1 MSGLAMSGV
10 PLELARGA
18 GLLTAGPGGPG
29 SSGPGSG
36 GGGGPVIPDY
46 GNPSHCVAGDGTFCP
61 DWFAA
66 HWDVLFWPALLQ
78 HIELTVIAVVAGFAV
93 AVTAAVLAHFRG
105 WFAAPAS
112 AVASFLYTVPP
123 LALFQLLV
131 PVTGFS
137 VLTVELALVAY
148 SLYLLFTT
156 ILTGLREVPEDAVRA
171 ARGMGLTRRQILLK
185 VELPLA
191 LPSLV
196 AGLRVATVMT
206 VATVAIAAY
215 VIDEGLGSLILKALQ
230 SPFNTQFIGAGALAV
245 ALALVADGLLVL
257 AGRLLTPWARS
268 RRAA

>member
-1 MSGLAMSGV
+1 MNGV
-10 PLELARGA
+10 LLQTARVP
-18 GLLTAGPGGPG
+18 GLLSAAGQHQGH
-29 SSGPGSG
+29 
-36 GGGGPVIPDY
+36 GGGPVIPDY
-46 GNPSHCVAGDGTFCP
+46 GTPSRCVAADGTFCP
-61 DWFAA
+61 DWFAS
-66 HWDVLFWPALLQ
+66 HWRVLFWPALLQ
-78 HIELTVIAVVAGFAV
+78 HIELTVIAVVAGFLIAV
-93 AVTAAVLAHFRG
+93 AAAVLAHFQG
-105 WFAAPAS
+105 WFAAPCS
-112 AVASFLYTVPP
+112 AVSSFLYTVPP

-131 PVTGFS
+131 PVSGFS

-171 ARGMGLTRRQILLK
+171 ARGMGLTRRQILFK

-196 AGLRVATVMT
+196 SGLRVATVMT

-215 VIDEGLGSLILKALQ
+215 VIDAGLGSLILKALQ

-245 ALALVADGLLVL
+245 ALALAADGLLVL